1 MDQEH
6 KAASKPLTHSNQA
19 LKGNDQ
25 AIKHTLPIK
34 SVDPSCKHLNRL
46 DISDYPL
53 VLHCN
58 KLLVIVGNRLVHKLG
73 ASLSAVFKI
82 KILTEPVGGFYTSPV
97 LASYI
102 ILRCTVALNTLQ
114 TT

>member
-1 MDQEH
+1 M
-6 KAASKPLTHSNQA
+6 
-19 LKGNDQ
+19 
-25 AIKHTLPIK
+25 
-34 SVDPSCKHLNRL
+34 
-46 DISDYPL
+46 SDYPL

-58 KLLVIVGNRLVHKLG
+58 KLFVIVGNGLAHKLR
-73 ASLSAVFKI
+73 ASLSTVFNI

-102 ILRCTVALNTLQ
+102 ILRCTISLNTLQ